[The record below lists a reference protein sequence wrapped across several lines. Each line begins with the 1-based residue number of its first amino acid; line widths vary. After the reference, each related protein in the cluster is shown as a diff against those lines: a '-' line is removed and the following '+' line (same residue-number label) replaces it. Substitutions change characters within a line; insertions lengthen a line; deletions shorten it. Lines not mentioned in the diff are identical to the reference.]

1 MWLFRNLGP
10 GTRERS
16 ERNVF
21 GNFQILEKLVCDEGD
36 TFNQQAVRGH
46 QASHLE
52 KIKLE
57 PYVAPETADG
67 LLF

>member
-36 TFNQQAVRGH
+36 TFNQ
-46 QASHLE
+46 
-52 KIKLE
+52 
-57 PYVAPETADG
+57 
-67 LLF
+67 